1 MKLKGI
7 TEKLSDIEDRISL
20 INRSLDGDQENHLGI
35 NQHCILVNTLS
46 ILVQQQQILK
56 HLFGVIY
63 KSSNCK
69 NAMMVRALRDDLEM
83 NQLEFANE
91 IGVTRETV
99 SRWETGKYS
108 MTPKNMNLIENYI
121 DQKITKQVTT

>member
-20 INRSLDGDQENHLGI
+20 INRSLDGDQENHSGI

-63 KSSNCK
+63 KASNSK
-69 NAMMVRALRDDLEM
+69 NAMMESL
-83 NQLEFANE
+83 
-91 IGVTRETV
+91 
-99 SRWETGKYS
+99 
-108 MTPKNMNLIENYI
+108 
-121 DQKITKQVTT
+121 

>member
-1 MKLKGI
+1 
-7 TEKLSDIEDRISL
+7 
-20 INRSLDGDQENHLGI
+20 
-35 NQHCILVNTLS
+35 
-46 ILVQQQQILK
+46 
-56 HLFGVIY
+56 
-63 KSSNCK
+63 
-69 NAMMVRALRDDLEM
+69 MMVRALRDDLEM